1 MLAVLSPSKT
11 LDFETSSKVKKTT
24 IPELLEDAEQ
34 LVAKLSKMSAKQLS
48 ELMGISDK
56 LADENRSRF
65 RQWEVPFDASNSK
78 PAVFAFRG
86 DVYDGLN
93 ADSFAATD
101 LRYAQSHLRI
111 LSGLYGVLRPLDLM
125 QAYRLEMG
133 TKLSTRRGKD
143 LYAFWG
149 ERITNELNVALARQ
163 KKNPVLLNLASN
175 EYMHSV
181 RTERL
186 RARVVQA
193 AFKEKKGEDYK
204 MISFFAKKARG
215 TLAAF
220 VIQNKIQHVDDL
232 KGFREDGYRYHRGL
246 STEDLYVFTRGK

>member
-1 MLAVLSPSKT
+1 
-11 LDFETSSKVKKTT
+11 
-24 IPELLEDAEQ
+24 
-34 LVAKLSKMSAKQLS
+34 
-48 ELMGISDK
+48 
-56 LADENRSRF
+56 
-65 RQWEVPFDASNSK
+65 
-78 PAVFAFRG
+78 
-86 DVYDGLN
+86 
-93 ADSFAATD
+93 
-101 LRYAQSHLRI
+101 
-111 LSGLYGVLRPLDLM
+111 M